1 MFQPLVY
8 WGPATAPAWIDKN
21 VWNWQNMTS
30 KRHDQVASLRLRS
43 VRSSRWQFRSIWRML
58 FFWLRMAKESTARE
72 IGSLAYVF
80 STEGIKWNY
89 SKLFEPHTSSIS
101 TFCKISPHLIIFPI
115 TTGIW
120 PIHTV
125 PSSSLAR
132 HRRDASSRDL
142 LPAVARSHS
151 HRSRS
156 CRLPPRQEVGQTTRT
171 VTLV

>member
-1 MFQPLVY
+1 MFQPIVY
-8 WGPATAPAWIDKN
+8 WGPATAPACIDKN

-43 VRSSRWQFRSIWRML
+43 MRSSRWQFRSIWRVL

-72 IGSLAYVF
+72 IGSLAYF

-101 TFCKISPHLIIFPI
+101 TFCKISPHLNHFPI
-115 TTGIW
+115 TTNL
-120 PIHTV
+120 P
-125 PSSSLAR
+125 PL
-132 HRRDASSRDL
+132 ASSQGL
-142 LPAVARSHS
+142 LPAVARSHR

-156 CRLPPRQEVGQTTRT
+156 CLPQQGVGPPNDRYGNLGL
-171 VTLV
+171 VHKATLW

>member
-1 MFQPLVY
+1 MFQPIVY
-8 WGPATAPAWIDKN
+8 WGPATAPACIDKN

-43 VRSSRWQFRSIWRML
+43 MRSSRWQFRSIWRVL

-72 IGSLAYVF
+72 IGSLAYF

-101 TFCKISPHLIIFPI
+101 TFKSFP
-115 TTGIW
+115 
-120 PIHTV
+120 
-125 PSSSLAR
+125 PSLLLAFVR
-132 HRRDASSRDL
+132 STPCHPPLASSQGL
-142 LPAVARSHS
+142 LPAVARSHH

-156 CRLPPRQEVGQTTRT
+156 CLPQQGVGPPNDRYGNLGL
-171 VTLV
+171 VHKATLW